1 MTRFLKLSVLLA
13 VLSGSASAQGLPPS
27 TYQGPVFSAN
37 VPNVR
42 AVNPLWTLAIDQ
54 AEYGEQNVLVG
65 AGRVLVKI
73 SGAWQAR
80 ALPTGKIAWTLR
92 QPGRVQALTP
102 QAVLT
107 TVENTLQAHSLQDG
121 KLLWVQRL
129 GGSIQSVGQSGGALY
144 VTTDQGGAA
153 LDEGTGKVRWTFTA
167 SEMSGFRQE
176 TGGVV
181 FWDAYQGEPHFPA
194 VYAFDARSGK
204 QLYRLGGTVGP
215 LAVRDDQVL
224 MADAAYLGGG
234 GATTITWV
242 DQRSGR
248 VQQTLNLAADFQCP
262 GGGLTQRNTADTFYV
277 APHAYVVDQCGAR
290 VRQFWIHRPGLS
302 GQTSERALSP
312 DRTFAAP
319 GDSQYRAGPLN
330 GFLILEDR
338 NGGVRLIRTSGGSP
352 VNYNGVEMPTGMGR
366 DLPGTGPVSRL
377 DVLGD
382 TLYLGRTTGS
392 LLAYDLKNTKPLYA
406 VRLPWTGFGP
416 SMRSGEYVVLTTPG
430 QVAVIRE
437 VR

>member
-1 MTRFLKLSVLLA
+1 MTTFFKAGLLA
-13 VLSGSASAQGLPPS
+13 ALLGGGASAQSLPPT
-27 TYQGPVFSAN
+27 TYQGPVFN
-37 VPNVR
+37 TTVPNVR
-42 AVNPLWTLAIDQ
+42 TVKPLWTLAVDQ
-54 AEYGEQNVLVG
+54 PEYGEPAVLVS
-65 AGRVLVKI
+65 AHYVLVKVD
-73 SGAWQAR
+73 GALQAR
-80 ALPTGKIAWTLR
+80 ALATGKVAWTLR
-92 QPGRVQALTP
+92 QPGRPQALTP

-107 TVENTLQAHSLQDG
+107 TVKDTLQAHSLQDG
-121 KLLWVQRL
+121 KLLWAQHL
-129 GGSIQSVGQSGGALY
+129 GGSIQGVGQSGGDLY

-153 LDEGTGKVRWTFTA
+153 LDMETGKVRWTFTA

-194 VYAFDARSGK
+194 VYAFDARTGR

-215 LAVRDDQVL
+215 LAVRDGQVL
-224 MADAAYLGGG
+224 MTDATYLGEGG
-234 GATTITWV
+234 GATIMWV

-262 GGGLTQRNTADTFYV
+262 GGGLTQRTTADTFYV
-277 APHAYVVDQCGAR
+277 APHAYVVDRCGAR

-302 GQTSERALSP
+302 GQEKARALSP
-312 DRTFAAP
+312 DRTFVAP

-352 VNYNGVEMPTGMGR
+352 VNYNGVDMPTGMGR

-377 DVLGD
+377 DALGT

-392 LLAYDLKNTKPLYA
+392 LLAYDLKNPKPLYA

-416 SMRSGEYVVLTTPG
+416 SLRSGDSVVLTAPG

-437 VR
+437 GR